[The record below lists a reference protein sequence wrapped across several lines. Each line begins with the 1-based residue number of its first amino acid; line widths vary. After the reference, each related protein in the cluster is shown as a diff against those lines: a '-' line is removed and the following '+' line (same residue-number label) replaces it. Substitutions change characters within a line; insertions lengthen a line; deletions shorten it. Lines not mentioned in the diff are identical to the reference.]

1 MILDGNKEYHL
12 ALDHLCMT
20 ASWHNIRSEH
30 DNSKLKIAKDYKKQR
45 FIVGN
50 NNIFIRYL

>member
-1 MILDGNKEYHL
+1 MILDGSKEYHL